1 MGYLL
6 SVLIVERFVTA
17 FADALG
23 VERATFVGNSL
34 GGLIALRLTLS
45 EPARVNALVL
55 IDSAGLGRAVN
66 PVFTSVKVP
75 GLGEA
80 AIPLWKTPAG
90 AYQRAWARAMLLFAR
105 PGRVPREWLREQRRL
120 AQLPGYLEAH
130 LTALRAQVSPGGQR
144 EVLLDRLYLMK
155 MPTLVVWGDATGCSQ
170 SPRQER
176 QPLASRKVHL
186 PLSRTAVTCPTS
198 SAPIASWQLLTN
210 SSVDRHTADGI
221 RTN

>member
-55 IDSAGLGRAVN
+55 VDSAGLGRAVN
-66 PVFTSVKVP
+66 PVFTSVNVP

-80 AIPLWKTPAG
+80 AIPLWRTPVG
-90 AYQRAWARAMLLFAR
+90 AYQRAWERTALLFAY
-105 PGRVPREWLREQRRL
+105 PPKVS
-120 AQLPGYLEAH
+120 
-130 LTALRAQVSPGGQR
+130 RASG
-144 EVLLDRLYLMK
+144 
-155 MPTLVVWGDATGCSQ
+155 
-170 SPRQER
+170 
-176 QPLASRKVHL
+176 
-186 PLSRTAVTCPTS
+186 
-198 SAPIASWQLLTN
+198 WQN
-210 SSVDRHTADGI
+210 S
-221 RTN
+221 